1 MTELDLTAGGK
12 LTVDPRVNPLKVQA
26 MAEMVKG
33 AKLGGYA
40 GERARLDIAESLTT
54 SDAPFAFAHLTNLR
68 NLPQYAEYIPDFA
81 PIVTD
86 ETVPDFRPMTFFNLT
101 VNSQTLTGLE
111 NGKDNDGKRI
121 APVVAEGDTYQ
132 YAFGYTQSSTSVAVK
147 KRGFKIGWTL
157 EQAVNDVY
165 NLVQKF
171 PGDMLVVGQKTDEY
185 VVFRALTQG
194 VTSTSRQQA
203 EVDFVSGVSVPI
215 NSPFS
220 AAAIRVGMRQVGRRV
235 DQNGNRVPIPGK
247 YYLVVALNTSESI
260 NWEFNLA
267 RSLTEITNG
276 AITTAPNTTADPLN
290 RIAGIIE
297 SPWITDNSWYLVP
310 ANGTVEKPAL
320 IRVALQGY
328 TSPEVY
334 VSNFNGTPLGGGASG
349 SPFTAF
355 GFDNDSVDLKFRQF
369 TNAVLFS
376 EDAIIWS
383 NGTGV

>member
-12 LTVDPRVNPLKVQA
+12 LTVSPFVNPRKVQA
-26 MAEMVKG
+26 MAEMVTS

-86 ETVPDFRPMTFFNLT
+86 ETVPDFKPMTFFNLT
-101 VNSQTLTGLE
+101 VNSQTLAGLE

-165 NLVQKF
+165 NLVQRF
-171 PGDMLVVGQKTDEY
+171 PGDMLTVGQKTDEY

-194 VTSTSRQQA
+194 VTNTSRQQA
-203 EVDFVSGVSVPI
+203 EVDFISGASVPI

-235 DQNGNRVPIPGK
+235 DANGNRVPIPGS

-328 TSPEVY
+328 TAPEVY
-334 VSNFNGTPLGGGASG
+334 VSNFNGTPLAGGASG
-349 SPFTAF
+349 SPFTSF